1 MKKIFLLVTLYL
13 LAFVLCKGNEEP
25 DFKDK
30 VAADEEQTG
39 TGDGGAVTEGIP
51 VMGSRTVFNVNVE
64 ELSGLCLNADGTA
77 LLSCGDQGVVKEIS
91 FDGKVSNLWE
101 HDADMEGITIHPETK
116 DIYIAIEGA
125 QKLYK
130 LDAPDYKN
138 YSSIFYVQEA
148 VNDGYDNSGLE
159 GIDYYKDDIVF
170 IGSQWGANLWQYK
183 LDGTKVSKISLSD
196 FASEVAG
203 LCYDPVEDW
212 LWVVDS
218 NRAKLYVCTVKGK
231 LVTSYDLAGVEN
243 AESVCVDRER
253 GCVWVGSDEGSPK
266 LYRYSFTF

>member
-1 MKKIFLLVTLYL
+1 MKKNFLLVIFLLT
-13 LAFVLCKGNEEP
+13 FVSCKGNEVP

-30 VAADEEQTG
+30 VAADEENVENAAGQ
-39 TGDGGAVTEGIP
+39 DGLP
-51 VMGSRTVFNVNVE
+51 VMGSRQVFNVNVE

-77 LLSCGDQGVVKEIS
+77 LLSCGDQGVVKTIS
-91 FDGKVSNLWE
+91 FTGQVSDFWS
-101 HDADMEGITIHPETK
+101 HDADMEGITIDPQTK
-116 DIYIAIEGA
+116 DIYICIEGS

-130 LDAPDYKN
+130 LDAPDYNK
-138 YSSIFYVQEA
+138 YSTIFYVQEA
-148 VNDGYDNSGLE
+148 VDKEYKNSGLE
-159 GIDYYKDDIVF
+159 GIDYYKDGIVF

-183 LDGTKVSKISLSD
+183 LDGTMVSKVSLSD
-196 FASEVAG
+196 FASEIAG

-231 LVTSYDLAGVEN
+231 LVTSYDLTGVEN